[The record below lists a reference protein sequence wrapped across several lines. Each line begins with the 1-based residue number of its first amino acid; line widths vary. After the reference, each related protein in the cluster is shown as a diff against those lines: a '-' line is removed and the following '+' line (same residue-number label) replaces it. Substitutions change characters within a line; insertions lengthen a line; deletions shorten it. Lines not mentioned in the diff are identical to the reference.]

1 MKILCAFGKHNYGNP
16 ERGEGYEYSNFIPA
30 LRHLG
35 HEVIHFDTWS
45 RERYS
50 NFSELN
56 LDFLKT
62 IERENPDLIFCV
74 LMHYELWQETL
85 QIVRRSC
92 PAVLVNWS
100 TDDSWKY
107 PQFSRFVAPAFHL
120 YATTYPEALQNS
132 KEDGLSNFMLTQ
144 WAADA
149 EKLLQ
154 PLPSDQCRYPVSFV
168 GSAYGNRPRWIAKLK
183 KRGIEVACF
192 GHGWPNGPVSAADV
206 PWIIRESAISLNFG
220 DSGIVLNGFVPHH
233 SRQIKARIFEVPG
246 AGGFLMTEKAD
257 NLDSFYIPQKEIAVF
272 DGIDDLVE
280 KIKYFLA
287 HPGERD
293 SIAEAG
299 YVRARDEHTY
309 DLRFKD
315 LFETATHLGYVDG
328 SRHVSSTAPCRIDF
342 SEFTAL
348 TKAHETGWLLKVFRF
363 CLLAPCMIL
372 FGWKRGPR
380 AARRLLF
387 EVSWRLIGART
398 YSASGLPGRFFYLE
412 S

>member
-1 MKILCAFGKHNYGNP
+1 MKILCVFGQYNYGDP
-16 ERGEGYEYSNFIPA
+16 KRGEGYEYSNFIPA
-30 LRHLG
+30 LRRLG
-35 HEVIHFDTWS
+35 HEVTHFDNLS

-50 NFSELN
+50 DFSELN

-62 IERENPDLIFCV
+62 VERVNPHLIFCV
-74 LMHYELWQETL
+74 LMHYEIWIETL
-85 QIVRRSC
+85 DIVRRSC

-120 YATTYPEALQNS
+120 YATTYPEALQRS
-132 KEDGLSNFMLTQ
+132 KVDGLSNFILTQ

-149 EKLLQ
+149 EKLLK

-168 GSAYGNRPRWIAKLK
+168 GSAYGNRPRWITDLR
-183 KRGIEVACF
+183 KRGIEVTCF
-192 GHGWPNGPVSAADV
+192 GHGWPNGPIPAADV
-206 PWIIRESAISLNFG
+206 PKIIRESAISLNFG
-220 DSGIVLNGFVPHH
+220 DSGIVLDGLVPRR

-257 NLDSFYIPQKEIAVF
+257 HLDSFYVPGKEISVF
-272 DGIDDLVE
+272 DGIDDLAE
-280 KIKYFLA
+280 KIQYFLA

-293 SIAEAG
+293 SIAKAG
-299 YVRARDEHTY
+299 YVRTRDEHTY

-315 LFETATHLGYVDG
+315 LFEKPAPSGHVDG
-328 SRHVSSTAPCRIDF
+328 SRHVSSTAPCQIDF
-342 SEFTAL
+342 SEFSAL
-348 TKAHETGWLLKVFRF
+348 AKAYESGWLLKVFRF

-372 FGWKRGPR
+372 FGRKRGLR
-380 AARRLLF
+380 AARRVLF
-387 EVSWRLIGART
+387 EVSWRLFGART
-398 YSASGLPGRFFYLE
+398 YSAAGLPGRLFYRE